1 MKKNLMMT
9 ASMLLAFPI
18 AFDNKNGWKVDA
30 DGNLEKDDKGDPI
43 YIAGDGKEQSVAGD
57 TISRLNGEAKTHREA
72 KEAAEAKLEKY
83 KDLDPVKAAEA
94 IETLKNIDQKKLI
107 DAGEVEK
114 VREEI
119 SKGFTAQMV
128 EKDKA
133 IESLT
138 GNLNGM
144 TLQTAFGSSDFV
156 KNKIGVPAE
165 MFQATFAKNF
175 KVENGKVVP
184 YDQTGNKVYS
194 KKNMG
199 EVAGVDEALEIMVDA
214 YPYKDSILKADD
226 QSGSGNEGG
235 GGGRGSGRTIKLA
248 DFNKLSPAQQSETAA
263 LAGKG
268 EVNIVD

>member
-1 MKKNLMMT
+1 
-9 ASMLLAFPI
+9 
-18 AFDNKNGWKVDA
+18 
-30 DGNLEKDDKGDPI
+30 
-43 YIAGDGKEQSVAGD
+43 
-57 TISRLNGEAKTHREA
+57 
-72 KEAAEAKLEKY
+72 
-83 KDLDPVKAAEA
+83 
-94 IETLKNIDQKKLI
+94 
-107 DAGEVEK
+107 
-114 VREEI
+114 
-119 SKGFTAQMV
+119 
-128 EKDKA
+128 
-133 IESLT
+133 
-138 GNLNGM
+138 
-144 TLQTAFGSSDFV
+144 
-156 KNKIGVPAE
+156 